1 FSISTFGF
9 RGEALPSIASVSR
22 FTLVTKEKNAQS
34 GIEIKIEGGKIMSVN
49 DKGSPDGT
57 MITVKDLFVNTPAR
71 RKFMKSTDTEM
82 GHIADT
88 VASMALG
95 RHDVHFRLLHN
106 GKTAYNWLAVPDS
119 AHRVEDVLGKET
131 RNNLYPLK
139 FQNDNISISGWISSP
154 VIKRNTGRGIYIFV
168 NGRFVRD
175 RVIQHALLEGYS
187 PRLIKGQFPFSVIF
201 INIPYDLVDVNV
213 HPAKREVRFADQKK
227 VHESVET
234 AVKNGLDL
242 TDPYKKSAHL
252 HPDPPPYVL
261 SCLVIEEDI
270 TSFSSP
276 LLYSSQAGGNHASVS
291 PPVTQ
296 SALWEK
302 KQFKDLRI
310 LGQLHGTYIISES
323 GEGIILIDQH
333 AAHERILY
341 EQLKVSQGGTIRQAV
356 QKLLMPE
363 IIETG
368 YREAGVLEKLL
379 PDFQKAGI
387 EIEPFGGNAFAVK
400 SVPAFLADKEVK
412 GIIIEIM
419 EKIIETGFAPGLE
432 KASDEVMKLVAC
444 HGAIRANQQLSD
456 REIRT
461 LVDQLDDC
469 EMPSHC
475 PHGRPT
481 WISFTIK
488 ELEKLFKRTG

>member
-106 GKTAYNWLAVPDS
+106 GKTVYNWLTVPDS

-131 RNNLYPLK
+131 RNSLYSLK

-154 VIKRNTGRGIYIFV
+154 VVKRNTGRGIYIFV

-187 PRLIKGQFPFSVIF
+187 ARLIKGQFPFSVIF
-201 INIPYDLVDVNV
+201 VNIPYDLVDVNV
-213 HPAKREVRFADQKK
+213 HPAKREVRFADQNK
-227 VHESVET
+227 VHEAVKT

-242 TDPYKKSAHL
+242 IDPYKKSAHP

-261 SCLVIEEDI
+261 SRLVIEEDV

-276 LLYSSQAGGNHASVS
+276 PLYSPQAGGKHTSIS
-291 PPVTQ
+291 HPVTQ

-302 KQFKDLRI
+302 KKFKDLRI
-310 LGQLHGTYIISES
+310 LGQLHGTYIASES

-341 EQLKVSQGGTIRQAV
+341 EQLKISPGETVKQSV

-368 YREAGVLEKLL
+368 YREAGILEKLL

-387 EIEPFGGNAFAVK
+387 DIEPFGGNAFAVK
-400 SVPAFLADKEVK
+400 SAPAFLADKEVK

-432 KASDEVMKLVAC
+432 KSSDEVMKLVAC

-456 REIRT
+456 RELRT

>member
-1 FSISTFGF
+1 MLLICWILSKKLSRHFAQKQ
-9 RGEALPSIASVSR
+9 EASKLFTVSEPPVFYKSDGKTSYPHPDSPVAGR
-22 FTLVTKEKNAQS
+22 DQEEWEKR
-34 GIEIKIEGGKIMSVN
+34 
-49 DKGSPDGT
+49 SPD
-57 MITVKDLFVNTPAR
+57 
-71 RKFMKSTDTEM
+71 
-82 GHIADT
+82 
-88 VASMALG
+88 
-95 RHDVHFRLLHN
+95 
-106 GKTAYNWLAVPDS
+106 
-119 AHRVEDVLGKET
+119 
-131 RNNLYPLK
+131 
-139 FQNDNISISGWISSP
+139 
-154 VIKRNTGRGIYIFV
+154 
-168 NGRFVRD
+168 
-175 RVIQHALLEGYS
+175 
-187 PRLIKGQFPFSVIF
+187 
-201 INIPYDLVDVNV
+201 
-213 HPAKREVRFADQKK
+213 
-227 VHESVET
+227 
-234 AVKNGLDL
+234 
-242 TDPYKKSAHL
+242 
-252 HPDPPPYVL
+252 
-261 SCLVIEEDI
+261 
-270 TSFSSP
+270 
-276 LLYSSQAGGNHASVS
+276 SQA
-291 PPVTQ
+291 
-296 SALWEK
+296 ALWEK

-310 LGQLHGTYIISES
+310 LGQLHGTYIASES
-323 GEGIILIDQH
+323 DEGIILIDQH

-341 EQLKVSQGGTIRQAV
+341 EQLKSRPGRADKIAV

-432 KASDEVMKLVAC
+432 KSSDEVMKLVAC

-488 ELEKLFKRTG
+488 ELEKLFKRTA